1 MATRVQATTPPSGLS
16 PRASAVAVCAVV
28 ACLALLWPRLIAPP
42 QDLSPNINDKAT
54 GCCDVFVDT
63 DVNAIKVMTEL
74 CSSILHRSGGPIDSK
89 TEQAFLTGK
98 LTKEVISMCR
108 QEVNTTCG
116 IDIAT
121 FLDQNIRLGKTYKQ
135 ILDEIRSYNGS
146 TCLKTHYGIAPWSL
160 GVPHHVGKF
169 WIQGFDGMRQE
180 RSPHLRP
187 APVHPA
193 LRERGRAIVP
203 PTGAPPSP
211 SGPYQASAPF
221 VQRGPAEGRVWST
234 PLNVYYVKE
243 TDEPMPIGGIRPPMG
258 GAGGVVPAPKSSVGF
273 VMPLYTLCIVIFFL
287 YTVFK
292 MVFRRQISPDEIQAD
307 PTFKPDPEFRRKVF
321 TEPIRSSRISPD
333 SNKLVVNAISG
344 LVAEVRQQM
353 EEYHQVNH
361 SNITQE
367 GSPHPYTNGSLN
379 HSQKESS
386 PIIMK
391 TKEFLTKKEDST
403 PVQENNIPFAQTKES
418 APVEDA
424 NTHANNTNQ
433 IETVTPSEKI
443 EQIHANN
450 IHTENGE
457 VMKEKLSEKPTPEE
471 EIVRQVRSSV
481 EKEKPTFKVLGM
493 EMTAHCEGG
502 QKWITPR
509 PPTPP
514 VHPLPRHPTPPVEV
528 SSIYLEGALP
538 HQSRLLVADS
548 ETHTEE
554 INDGDEKDAP
564 IILSGKMTL
573 SVINDELIKAASE
586 KEYVVDDLTYENE
599 DDDFTTA
606 SAATAP
612 KQNDAELDESEE
624 EVEEEEIEEEIEV
637 DEEVEVEV
645 DEEVEVEV
653 DEEVEV
659 EVDEEV
665 EVEVDEEVEEEEE
678 EEEAEEESDKEV
690 TKVEK
695 KKIEPAALEN
705 VEYEEIEVEVETDED
720 EEGTDEEAEKIIK
733 NEKANNRT

>member
-481 EKEKPTFKVLGM
+481 EKEKPTFK
-493 EMTAHCEGG
+493 
-502 QKWITPR
+502 
-509 PPTPP
+509 
-514 VHPLPRHPTPPVEV
+514 PPVEV

-586 KEYVVDDLTYENE
+586 KEYDDLTYENE

>member
-481 EKEKPTFKVLGM
+481 EKEKPTFK
-493 EMTAHCEGG
+493 
-502 QKWITPR
+502 
-509 PPTPP
+509 
-514 VHPLPRHPTPPVEV
+514 PPVEV

>member
-221 VQRGPAEGRVWST
+221 VQRGPAEGR
-234 PLNVYYVKE
+234 
-243 TDEPMPIGGIRPPMG
+243 PMPIGGIRPPMG

-481 EKEKPTFKVLGM
+481 EKEKPTFK
-493 EMTAHCEGG
+493 
-502 QKWITPR
+502 
-509 PPTPP
+509 
-514 VHPLPRHPTPPVEV
+514 PPVEV

-586 KEYVVDDLTYENE
+586 KEYDDLTYENE

>member
-221 VQRGPAEGRVWST
+221 VQRGPAEGR
-234 PLNVYYVKE
+234 
-243 TDEPMPIGGIRPPMG
+243 PMPIGGIRPPMG

-333 SNKLVVNAISG
+333 SNKLGDEELDVLKAR
-344 LVAEVRQQM
+344 LAETERAMERIVQQM
-353 EEYHQVNH
+353 RGPL
-361 SNITQE
+361 SGQE

-481 EKEKPTFKVLGM
+481 EKEKPTFK
-493 EMTAHCEGG
+493 
-502 QKWITPR
+502 
-509 PPTPP
+509 
-514 VHPLPRHPTPPVEV
+514 PPVEV

-586 KEYVVDDLTYENE
+586 KEYDDLTYENE

>member
-221 VQRGPAEGRVWST
+221 VQRGPAEGR
-234 PLNVYYVKE
+234 
-243 TDEPMPIGGIRPPMG
+243 PMPIGGIRPPMG

-481 EKEKPTFKVLGM
+481 EKEKPTFK
-493 EMTAHCEGG
+493 
-502 QKWITPR
+502 
-509 PPTPP
+509 
-514 VHPLPRHPTPPVEV
+514 PPVEV

>member
-221 VQRGPAEGRVWST
+221 VQRGPAEGR
-234 PLNVYYVKE
+234 
-243 TDEPMPIGGIRPPMG
+243 PMPIGGIRPPMG

-333 SNKLVVNAISG
+333 SNKLGDEELDVLKAR
-344 LVAEVRQQM
+344 LAETERAMERIVQQM
-353 EEYHQVNH
+353 RGPL
-361 SNITQE
+361 SGQE

-481 EKEKPTFKVLGM
+481 EKEKPTFK
-493 EMTAHCEGG
+493 
-502 QKWITPR
+502 
-509 PPTPP
+509 
-514 VHPLPRHPTPPVEV
+514 PPVEV